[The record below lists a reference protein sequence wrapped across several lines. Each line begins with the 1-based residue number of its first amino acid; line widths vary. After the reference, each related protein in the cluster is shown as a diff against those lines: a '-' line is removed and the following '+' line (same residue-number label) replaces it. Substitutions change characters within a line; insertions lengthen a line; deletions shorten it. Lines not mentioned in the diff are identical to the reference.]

1 MAKPLSK
8 SRRSN
13 PRTFL
18 LAFAVPA
25 LLLTACPRP
34 PWPVPVPEAQDV
46 RGDAIRHEVK
56 LPVTIPASCTD
67 ENLTVKKLPDRCPP
81 LETLRAFL
89 GMHQGRIASVEGR
102 VFTVDGDLWKLMQA
116 LTDKNALSAK
126 PFPENAKILP
136 DEVRRLRTWDAV
148 DSRDATPPQGR
159 TTVAF
164 VYRGFWWTF
173 WRKGRQEAPPP
184 GSPEAEATPSF
195 NTLIVFPEF
204 PERIPIRR

>member
-1 MAKPLSK
+1 M
-8 SRRSN
+8 
-13 PRTFL
+13 
-18 LAFAVPA
+18 
-25 LLLTACPRP
+25 
-34 PWPVPVPEAQDV
+34 PVPEAQDV

-136 DEVRRLRTWDAV
+136 DEVRRLRTWGAV
-148 DSRDATPPQGR
+148 DSRDATPPQAPHMGR
-159 TTVAF
+159 GGLAGCDAASGTDDGSIRLPRVLVDVLEERAP
-164 VYRGFWWTF
+164 RG
-173 WRKGRQEAPPP
+173 A
-184 GSPEAEATPSF
+184 ATRLARGHPIF
-195 NTLIVFPEF
+195 QYPDCLP
-204 PERIPIRR
+204 RISRAHSDKPVSRC